1 MSEGTR
7 YTVGAMAEICG
18 GRLVDPTAHGQTM
31 IRHLQTL
38 QDAGP
43 DAITWITGVRYAKAL
58 ATCQAGAIIGTEALV
73 GGEPRGIVVED
84 PEVAIAEVLACFWVP
99 NEPPPPGVHPTAV
112 IDDRAELGDGVAVG
126 AHAVIQAEATV
137 GDRTVIRTGVTIGK
151 GVRIGRDCEIQDRC
165 VIYDRCEIGD
175 RVRIH
180 AGAVIGAD
188 GFGYIFRDDQH
199 RKLAHIGIVVIEDDV
214 EIGANACIDRAKV
227 GATRIGRG
235 SKIDNLV
242 QIAHNVHLDP
252 LCVLAA
258 QVGLA
263 GGVRLGVGVVL
274 AGHVGVREACTLG
287 DGVQCGAKSAV
298 LRDVPA
304 GQAVFGTPAREKT
317 AYLRDQARVSKLA
330 KLFGEVTELKRRVA
344 KLDAATDS
352 HRHR

>member
-1 MSEGTR
+1 MCEATS
-7 YTVGAMAEICG
+7 YTVGALAEICG
-18 GRLVDPTAHGQTM
+18 GRLVDPPGRGHIV
-31 IRHLQTL
+31 IRHLKTL

-43 DAITWITGVRYAKAL
+43 DAITWIAGARHAKAL

-73 GGEPRGIVVED
+73 GGEPRGIIVED
-84 PEVAIAEVLACFWVP
+84 PEVAMAEILACFWVP

-112 IDDRAELGDGVAVG
+112 IDDRAELGDEVAVG
-126 AHAVIQAEATV
+126 AHGVIQAEATV

-175 RVRIH
+175 RVRIQ

-188 GFGYIFRDDQH
+188 GFGYIFREDEH

-235 SKIDNLV
+235 CKIDNLV

-258 QVGLA
+258 QVGLS
-263 GGVRLGVGVVL
+263 GSVRVGRGAVL
-274 AGHVGVREACTLG
+274 AGQVGVRDGCNLG
-287 DGVQCGAKSAV
+287 EGIQCGAKSAI

-304 GQAVFGTPAREKT
+304 GQSVFGTPAREKT
-317 AYLRDQARVSKLA
+317 AYLRDQARVSKLS
-330 KLFGEVTELKRRVA
+330 KLFGEVAELKRRMA